1 MKATS
6 SLPLCVA
13 ALFAAGLALHSGAA
27 EAGRVRAHGVAAGP
41 DGRAAGTFAAGQNE
55 RGAYV
60 RGRHVAG
67 DRQGNVQGGSHAAV
81 SGTAGGQAQRQ
92 GSFSRNADGSAAHSG
107 SMTAQGPQG
116 GTLAS
121 SGHMTRE
128 ADGQL
133 DGNRSTSATGRNGNS
148 YSGSTQVADGSVT
161 HTATCSNAAGEP
173 IACGGH

>member
-13 ALFAAGLALHSGAA
+13 ALFAAGLALHSGTA
-27 EAGRVRAHGVAAGP
+27 EAGRVRVHGAAAGP
-41 DGRAAGTFAAGQNE
+41 EGRAAGTVTAGQNE
-55 RGAYV
+55 RGAYA

-81 SGTAGGQAQRQ
+81 AGAAGGQAQRE
-92 GSFSRNADGSAAHSG
+92 GSFSRNADGSAARAG
-107 SMTAQGPQG
+107 SMSAHGAQG

-121 SGHMTRE
+121 SGSVTRG

-133 DGNRSTSATGRNGNS
+133 DGSRSTSATGRNGNS
-148 YSGSTQVADGSVT
+148 YAGSTQVADGSVT
-161 HTATCSNAAGEP
+161 HTATCSNAAGET
-173 IACGGH
+173 IACRGH